1 MNILHGDTLESR
13 RSSWRQT
20 KGLLCLRDMM
30 QEIWKINLN
39 YSWNKLITYELL
51 TISEQQKRKIPLLF
65 VKDQFWNMIL
75 LFLDENCKK
84 SKLITMCKLPPTL
97 KHYILPIILF
107 FNIVKRS
114 ILKYDILCY
123 NDFIV
128 FFYLMPKKIK

>member
-1 MNILHGDTLESR
+1 
-13 RSSWRQT
+13 
-20 KGLLCLRDMM
+20 M
-30 QEIWKINLN
+30 QEIWKLNLN
-39 YSWNKLITYELL
+39 YSWKKLITYELL

-75 LFLDENCKK
+75 LLLDENCKK
-84 SKLITMCKLPPTL
+84 SKLITMCKLHVPPIL

-107 FNIVKRS
+107 FNIVKGS

-128 FFYLMPKKIK
+128 FFYLMPKKIKWKIFWKCLSFTVNECNIQSSN